1 MTKAKTKTN
10 AAKRADV
17 TVQHDGQT
25 YTLLMGTAAF
35 LQLETALGKPL
46 QELGE
51 ALTKPGLSTLRDLI
65 AAALIE
71 HHPQTAAINEAE
83 VPGSAA
89 LRGFLTAQGVGGRV
103 SRPVAD
109 WPAQQALANRIMDE
123 IGMDR
128 AADLIASAVEASPHL
143 KGVGENAP

>member
-1 MTKAKTKTN
+1 MTKAKTKTKP
-10 AAKRADV
+10 ATPAKRADV
-17 TVQHDGQT
+17 TVHHGGEI

-51 ALTKPGLSTLRDLI
+51 TLTKPGLSTLRDLI

-71 HHPQTAAINEAE
+71 HHPQGMTASDFGA
-83 VPGSAA
+83 PGSSA
-89 LRGFLTAQGVGGRV
+89 LRGFLEAQGVGGLV
-103 SRPVAD
+103 SRPVAH

-123 IGMDR
+123 IGMDA
-128 AADLIASAVEASPHL
+128 AADLIAMAVEASPHL
-143 KGVGENAP
+143 QSLPA

>member
-10 AAKRADV
+10 PAKRADV
-17 TVQHDGQT
+17 TVHHGGET

-51 ALTKPGLSTLRDLI
+51 TLTKPGLSTLRDLI

-71 HHPQTAAINEAE
+71 HHPQGEIKGAAKGQTLGVLAGFHEAMGLDAH
-83 VPGSAA
+83 VI
-89 LRGFLTAQGVGGRV
+89 
-103 SRPVAD
+103 RPVAH

-123 IGMDR
+123 IGMEA
-128 AADLIASAVEASPHL
+128 AADLIAMAVEASPHL
-143 KGVGENAP
+143 QSLPA